1 MVNFKPRPYLKCTQ
15 IYDKIQNQ
23 MSDFVNF
30 VFNIELSLAIGMITS
45 FILGCLLFL
54 IKVPQT
60 DYSKKLSKTKNIIAI
75 CFLLCSVLFGYTL
88 RYSGIPD
95 YDIFSSLMLFVMN
108 ANASAILSYSLINL
122 LDESYIENDKFYLS
136 TGLSVA
142 FSFLLINSFW
152 WENHAWRIAVMVLCL
167 ILFLLQCILHI
178 VNFDKVYKKSVR
190 QLELYYDEEEDHKI
204 RWIRFCYVIMM
215 LTQMFILVY
224 MLLPRGFMKIY
235 AAFYSLFLL
244 YFTANFISFLGSHK
258 LLLDAFAY
266 RTLSG
271 QEIIDRRTQK
281 KRRKKSG
288 QSAQSI
294 ENDEDF
300 VNLQKEL
307 EEWVRQ
313 KRYKEY
319 DKSREEIARELHTSK
334 ETLQS
339 YFMSVLG
346 MDFKTW
352 RTNLRIEEAKRLL
365 LERKELSTNIIGEMS
380 GFSDRSNFHRQFVKI
395 VGCSPK
401 EWRESDGNPNTQS

>member
-1 MVNFKPRPYLKCTQ
+1 
-15 IYDKIQNQ
+15 
-23 MSDFVNF
+23 
-30 VFNIELSLAIGMITS
+30 
-45 FILGCLLFL
+45 
-54 IKVPQT
+54 
-60 DYSKKLSKTKNIIAI
+60 
-75 CFLLCSVLFGYTL
+75 
-88 RYSGIPD
+88 
-95 YDIFSSLMLFVMN
+95 
-108 ANASAILSYSLINL
+108 
-122 LDESYIENDKFYLS
+122 
-136 TGLSVA
+136 
-142 FSFLLINSFW
+142 
-152 WENHAWRIAVMVLCL
+152 
-167 ILFLLQCILHI
+167 
-178 VNFDKVYKKSVR
+178 
-190 QLELYYDEEEDHKI
+190 
-204 RWIRFCYVIMM
+204 
-215 LTQMFILVY
+215 

-307 EEWVRQ
+307 DEWVSQ

-319 DKSREEIARELHTSK
+319 DKSREDIARELHTSK

-401 EWRESDGNPNTQS
+401 EWRESDGNPTSQS

>member
-1 MVNFKPRPYLKCTQ
+1 
-15 IYDKIQNQ
+15 
-23 MSDFVNF
+23 
-30 VFNIELSLAIGMITS
+30 
-45 FILGCLLFL
+45 
-54 IKVPQT
+54 
-60 DYSKKLSKTKNIIAI
+60 
-75 CFLLCSVLFGYTL
+75 
-88 RYSGIPD
+88 
-95 YDIFSSLMLFVMN
+95 
-108 ANASAILSYSLINL
+108 
-122 LDESYIENDKFYLS
+122 
-136 TGLSVA
+136 
-142 FSFLLINSFW
+142 
-152 WENHAWRIAVMVLCL
+152 MVLCL

-190 QLELYYDEEEDHKI
+190 QLELYYDEEEDHQI

-319 DKSREEIARELHTSK
+319 DKSREDIARELQTSK

-365 LERKELSTNIIGEMS
+365 LERKELSTNISEKM
-380 GFSDRSNFHRQFVKI
+380 
-395 VGCSPK
+395 
-401 EWRESDGNPNTQS
+401 